1 MKSDDWFHDDVYRP
15 PEEEPSA
22 ERERRISRERTAR
35 TLRLLLLSVVALT
48 AILML
53 YWLVQVFICDFREA
67 LFPGMPRRAAW
78 LCR

>member
-1 MKSDDWFHDDVYRP
+1 MKSDDWFREGAYQP
-15 PEEEPSA
+15 PEGESSA
-22 ERERRISRERTAR
+22 ERERRITIRRTAR
-35 TLRLLLLSVVALT
+35 TLRLLLLGVVTLT

-67 LFPGMPRRAAW
+67 LFPGMGRRAAW

>member
-1 MKSDDWFHDDVYRP
+1 MKSDDWFRDNVYRP

-22 ERERRISRERTAR
+22 ERERRIMVGRTAR
-35 TLRLLLLSVVALT
+35 TLRLLLLGVVALT

-53 YWLVQVFICDFREA
+53 YWLVQVFICDFREVM
-67 LFPGMPRRAAW
+67 FPGMPRRAAW

>member
-1 MKSDDWFHDDVYRP
+1 MKNDDWFRDDVYRP
-15 PEEEPSA
+15 PEEESSA
-22 ERERRISRERTAR
+22 ERERRITIGRTAW
-35 TLRLLLLSVVALT
+35 TLRLLLLGVVTLT
-48 AILML
+48 AIFML

>member
-1 MKSDDWFHDDVYRP
+1 MKGDDWFRDDVYRA
-15 PEEEPSA
+15 PEAESPV
-22 ERERRISRERTAR
+22 EREVRERVAR
-35 TLRLLLLSVVALT
+35 AGRSLQMLLLGVVTLI

-53 YWLVQVFICDFREA
+53 CCLVQVFVCDFREA

>member
-1 MKSDDWFHDDVYRP
+1 MKGDDWFRDDYQR
-15 PEEEPSA
+15 PEEESAA
-22 ERERRISRERTAR
+22 ERERRITIGRAAW

-53 YWLVQVFICDFREA
+53 YWLGQVFICDFREA

-78 LCR
+78 LCG

>member
-1 MKSDDWFHDDVYRP
+1 MKSDDWFRDDVYQP
-15 PEEEPSA
+15 PEEESSA
-22 ERERRISRERTAR
+22 ERERRITIRRTAR

-67 LFPGMPRRAAW
+67 LFPSMPRRAAW